1 MNKSYW
7 RMLTGWLLIAT
18 PIVMMTAFTL
28 LQMNFEYP
36 DILRKPTGEVLQKF
50 TEGGSGLLA
59 TWYVFMFS
67 AVMFTLVAVLVRP
80 YLEEERGGLMDVAV
94 VVGVLA
100 GLVQFLGLIRWVFIV
115 PYLAQTYLDP
125 AATASTREA
134 VEVVFQAFH
143 RYAGMAIGEHLGY
156 LFTGT
161 WTILV
166 GVAMLRAPMFK
177 AWLGWIGIVMG
188 VGIMLGV
195 LEPAGV
201 EWAGLVN
208 ALAYMGWAVWVLL
221 AGVFV
226 LRGKT
231 APARVMVGAKA
242 TA

>member
-1 MNKSYW
+1 MYKSNW
-7 RMLTGWLLIAT
+7 RMLTGVLLSAT
-18 PIVMMTAFTL
+18 PVVMMTAFTL

-36 DILRKPTGEVLQKF
+36 DILRQPTGTVLQKF
-50 TEGGSGLLA
+50 SEGGSGLLA

-67 AVMFTLVAVLVRP
+67 AVMFTAVAVLVRP
-80 YLEEERGGLMDVAV
+80 YLEEARGGLMDVAV
-94 VVGVLA
+94 VTGVLA

-125 AATASTREA
+125 VATASTRDA

-156 LFTGT
+156 LFTGV

-166 GVAMLRAPMFK
+166 GVAMLRAPMFR
-177 AWLGWIGIVMG
+177 ALLGWIGIVMG

-195 LEPAGV
+195 LEPAGM

-221 AGVFV
+221 AGVYV
-226 LRGKT
+226 LRGK
-231 APARVMVGAKA
+231 AAEPKMVAAKA
-242 TA
+242 AA

>member
-1 MNKSYW
+1 MTKPNW
-7 RMLTGWLLIAT
+7 HTLTGVLLIAT
-18 PIVMMTAFTL
+18 PVVMMTAFTL

-36 DILRKPTGEVLQKF
+36 DILRQPTGTVLQKF
-50 TEGGSGLLA
+50 VEGGSGLLA
-59 TWYVFMFS
+59 TWYAFTFS

-94 VVGVLA
+94 VTGVLA

-125 AATASTREA
+125 SATAATREA

-156 LFTGT
+156 LFTGV
-161 WTILV
+161 WTILM
-166 GVAMLRAPMFK
+166 GAAMLRAPMFR

-188 VGIMLGV
+188 VGIMVGV
-195 LEPAGV
+195 LEPAGM

-226 LRGKT
+226 LRGK
-231 APARVMVGAKA
+231 AAEPRMVAAKA
-242 TA
+242 AA